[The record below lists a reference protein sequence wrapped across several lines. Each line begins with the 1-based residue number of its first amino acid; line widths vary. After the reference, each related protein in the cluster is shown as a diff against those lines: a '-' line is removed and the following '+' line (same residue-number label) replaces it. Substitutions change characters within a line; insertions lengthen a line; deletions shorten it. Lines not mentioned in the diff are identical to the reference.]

1 MIRAAYLKETKDSDE
16 VLMKRAEEL
25 ATNVDQV
32 ILVMGT
38 NGFISYEE
46 SDAENLL
53 WPGNQGELIKR
64 VYGANPNVVL
74 VLVNGF
80 QITMNWEKENIPA
93 IVETWYGGQEQGLAT
108 ADVLAGDYNP
118 GGKLPVTY
126 YKSEQ
131 DLPPIGDY
139 DITKGRT
146 YWFFNKEVLFPF
158 GHGLSYTNFEFS
170 NLVTDRNSFP
180 ASSPA
185 VSVSVQ
191 VRNTGSMIGDEVVQ
205 LYLKDVQSE
214 EIQAKKK
221 LRDFKR
227 VSLESG
233 ESKTLNFKLD
243 KDDFIFW
250 SEALVGWYLEPGE
263 FEIQVGS
270 SSGNILLRKRVEM
283 EE

>member
-1 MIRAAYLKETKDSDE
+1 
-16 VLMKRAEEL
+16 
-25 ATNVDQV
+25 
-32 ILVMGT
+32 
-38 NGFISYEE
+38 
-46 SDAENLL
+46 
-53 WPGNQGELIKR
+53 
-64 VYGANPNVVL
+64 
-74 VLVNGF
+74 
-80 QITMNWEKENIPA
+80 
-93 IVETWYGGQEQGLAT
+93 
-108 ADVLAGDYNP
+108 
-118 GGKLPVTY
+118 
-126 YKSEQ
+126 
-131 DLPPIGDY
+131 
-139 DITKGRT
+139 
-146 YWFFNKEVLFPF
+146 
-158 GHGLSYTNFEFS
+158 
-170 NLVTDRNSFP
+170 
-180 ASSPA
+180 
-185 VSVSVQ
+185 
-191 VRNTGSMIGDEVVQ
+191 MIGDEVVQ